1 MEREFQAEGNGAN
14 RSRRQ
19 ESLPS
24 MSRRLGLCDLTGVQR
39 TWKALGVEVGGG
51 GVWGEV
57 LGLEKKDGAS
67 LQRPL
72 RAWKSSSQFHAMAGK
87 KSPPVGTID
96 RLWWLRS
103 PSGNSYDSIS

>member
-51 GVWGEV
+51 GCGGRYWDWRRRT
-57 LGLEKKDGAS
+57 GLVYKG
-67 LQRPL
+67 
-72 RAWKSSSQFHAMAGK
+72 H
-87 KSPPVGTID
+87 
-96 RLWWLRS
+96 
-103 PSGNSYDSIS
+103 